1 MSEQKKPLSRRE
13 FLKLGGGGL
22 AAAAFLSACG
32 QQATPAAAPPA
43 APAAAATQAPAAAA
57 PTAAPAAKAALAPI
71 EFLAWGDTTDGPAWE
86 VLGPEYT
93 KLTGNVV
100 NITPVAD
107 PNANYYTKLQ
117 TMFAGGTPPNLA
129 SFQGWE
135 WQAYADK
142 GLLQPVGDWITRD
155 KVTNVY
161 PAGYTSVDQST
172 KRNGATYLIPLQAA
186 TMIMF
191 YAKKIFDDAGVP
203 YPKADWTFDQ
213 FVETAKKL
221 TDAGKGLF
229 GYQVN
234 GNWYRD
240 IGWIVGTGK
249 REFDTIIDPKKA
261 IFNQPEIVE
270 RITTTSYDMPQT
282 WKVAPSPADTSG
294 ANTINTG
301 KCAMKYEGPWFLPQ
315 LNSPK
320 LREQKKEVPFDVVL
334 MPATPG
340 VSGRPHRGWGE
351 GVAIPKTDAA
361 EAAWAFAAFLV
372 SEEGNKQYSTIT
384 GRIPSNLDLAK
395 SWWVPRTKELYQIDN
410 GQAFLDAF
418 KEGQIDVVSGK
429 VPRSKMWSETV
440 KPVAW
445 DKINNGTAKPAEVF
459 PQVDE
464 KLNAALNA

>member
-1 MSEQKKPLSRRE
+1 MTEKKLSRRQ
-13 FLKLGGGGL
+13 FLLLGGQGI
-22 AAAAFLSACG
+22 AAAAFLASCG
-32 QQATPAAAPPA
+32 PSATPAPA
-43 APAAAATQAPAAAA
+43 APAAPAATKPPAAPEPTTA
-57 PTAAPAAKAALAPI
+57 PPAKALPAI

-93 KLTGNVV
+93 KKTGAVV

-107 PNANYYTKLQ
+107 PNANFYTKLQ
-117 TMFAGGTPPNLA
+117 TMFAAGTPPNLS

-135 WQAYADK
+135 WQPYADK
-142 GLLQPVGDWITRD
+142 NLLQPIDDWITRD
-155 KVTNVY
+155 KVTAVY
-161 PAGYTSVDQST
+161 PSGYTSVDQST
-172 KRNGATYLIPLQAA
+172 KRGDKTYLVPLQAA
-186 TMIMF
+186 TMVMF
-191 YAKKIFDDAGVP
+191 YAKKIFDDAKVP
-203 YPKADWTFDQ
+203 YPTDDWTFEE

-221 TDAGKGLF
+221 TDAGKGTF

-249 REFDTIIDPKKA
+249 REFDQIVDPTKA
-261 IFNQPEIVE
+261 QFNTPEIVE

-301 KCAMKYEGPWFLPQ
+301 KCAMKYEGAWFLPQ

-320 LREQKKEVPFDVVL
+320 LREDKKEVPFDVVR
-334 MPATPG
+334 MPKTSG
-340 VSGRPHRGWGE
+340 VDGRPHRGWGE
-351 GVAIPKTDAA
+351 GVAIPKTDLA

-384 GRIPSNLDLAK
+384 GRIPSNLTLAE
-395 SWWVPRTKELYQIDN
+395 SWWVPRTKELYGIEN
-410 GQAFLDAF
+410 GKAFLDAF

-429 VPRSKMWSETV
+429 VPRSRMWSEVV
-440 KPVAW
+440 KPTAW
-445 DKINNGTAKPAEVF
+445 DAINNGSAKPADVF
-459 PQVDE
+459 PKVDE
-464 KLNAALNA
+464 KLNALLNE